1 MSSRKRYI
9 INPDTLS
16 YELARESVSARLLK
30 FLAWLGIG
38 LVCFL
43 VYGWLYTRV
52 LGLPLP
58 KTRYLESRNAELVS
72 SYRML
77 DERLDEQGKVLYDI
91 QMRDNSVYRPIF
103 GMEQIPSE
111 IRNAGFGGV
120 DSYSYLREYDNAPLL
135 ISSAMKMD
143 ILSKK
148 AFVQSKS
155 FDEVALLAQRAGD
168 MATCVPNINP
178 VDMSGPGVR
187 LVSSFGYR
195 FHPVYHRPILHR
207 GIDITGPSGY
217 PIFATGD
224 GVVESV
230 SVSFYG
236 YGNCVVIDHGFGY
249 KTRYAHLRSA
259 LVAPGQKVSRGDQI
273 ARMGN
278 SGLSTGT
285 HLHYEVIYRGNPVNP
300 WNYLTD
306 DLSVEEYSELVR
318 PADK

>member
-1 MSSRKRYI
+1 M
-9 INPDTLS
+9 
-16 YELARESVSARLLK
+16 
-30 FLAWLGIG
+30 
-38 LVCFL
+38 
-43 VYGWLYTRV
+43 
-52 LGLPLP
+52 
-58 KTRYLESRNAELVS
+58 LE
-72 SYRML
+72 
-77 DERLDEQGKVLYDI
+77 ERLDEQGKVLYDI

-103 GMEQIPSE
+103 GMEQIPSD

-120 DSYSYLREYDNAPLL
+120 DRYSYLQEYDNGPLL
-135 ISSAMKMD
+135 VSSAMKMD

-148 AFVQSKS
+148 AYIQSKS

-187 LVSSFGYR
+187 LASSFGYR
-195 FHPVYHRPILHR
+195 FHPIYHRPILHR

-230 SVSFYG
+230 NVSFYG
-236 YGNCVVIDHGFGY
+236 YGNCVVINHGFGY
-249 KTRYAHLRSA
+249 KTRYAHLKSA

-318 PADK
+318 PSDK

>member
-120 DSYSYLREYDNAPLL
+120 DRYSYLQEYDNAPLL

>member
-1 MSSRKRYI
+1 MASRKRYI

-16 YELARESVSARLLK
+16 YELARETLSARLLR
-30 FLAWLGIG
+30 FLGWLGIG
-38 LVCFL
+38 LVSFL

-58 KTRYLESRNAELVS
+58 KTSLLESRNAELVS
-72 SYRML
+72 NYRML
-77 DERLDEQGKVLYDI
+77 EERLDEQGKVLYDI

-103 GMEQIPSE
+103 GMEQIPAD
-111 IRNAGFGGV
+111 IRNAGFGGT
-120 DSYSYLREYDNAPLL
+120 DRYSYLQEYDNSPLL
-135 ISSAMKMD
+135 ISSAMKLD

-148 AFVQSKS
+148 AYVQSKS
-155 FDEVALLAQRAGD
+155 FDEVALLARRAGD

-230 SVSFYG
+230 TVSFYG

-285 HLHYEVIYRGNPVNP
+285 HLHYEVIYRGSHVNP

>member
-16 YELARESVSARLLK
+16 YELARESVTARLLK

-52 LGLPLP
+52 LGMPLP
-58 KTRYLESRNAELVS
+58 KTRVLESRNAELVS

-77 DERLDEQGKVLYDI
+77 EERLDEQGKVLYDI

-103 GMEQIPSE
+103 GMEQIPSD

-120 DSYSYLREYDNAPLL
+120 DRYSYLQEYDNGPLL
-135 ISSAMKMD
+135 VSSAMKMD

-148 AFVQSKS
+148 AYIQSKS

-187 LVSSFGYR
+187 LASSFGYR
-195 FHPVYHRPILHR
+195 FHPIYHRPILHR

-230 SVSFYG
+230 NVSFYG

-249 KTRYAHLRSA
+249 KTRYAHLKSA

-318 PADK
+318 PSDK

>member
-16 YELARESVSARLLK
+16 YEVARESVSARLLK

-43 VYGWLYTRV
+43 GYGWLYTRV

-103 GMEQIPSE
+103 GMEQIPSD

-120 DSYSYLREYDNAPLL
+120 DRYSYLREYDNAPLL

-249 KTRYAHLRSA
+249 KTRYAHLKSA
-259 LVAPGQKVSRGDQI
+259 LVSPGQKVSRGDQI

-285 HLHYEVIYRGNPVNP
+285 HLHYEVIYRGNHVNP

-318 PADK
+318 PADN

>member
-1 MSSRKRYI
+1 MSRRKRYV

-16 YELARESVSARLLK
+16 YEVARESAGRKLLK
-30 FLAWLGIG
+30 TGIWLGIG
-38 LVCFL
+38 LACFFF
-43 VYGWLYTRV
+43 YGWIYARV
-52 LGLPLP
+52 MGMPLP
-58 KTRYLESRNAELVS
+58 KTYFLERRNAELVS
-72 SYRML
+72 NFRTL
-77 DERLDEQGKVLYDI
+77 DDRLDEQGEVLYDI

-103 GMEQIPSE
+103 GMEQIPSD

-120 DSYSYLREYDNAPLL
+120 DRYSYLQDYDNSALL

-143 ILSKK
+143 VLSKK

-155 FDEVALLAQRAGD
+155 FDEVSLLAQRAGD

-187 LVSSFGYR
+187 IASPFGYR

-224 GVVESV
+224 GVVEQV
-230 SVSFYG
+230 TVSFYG

>member
-120 DSYSYLREYDNAPLL
+120 DRYSYLREYDNAPLL

>member
-16 YELARESVSARLLK
+16 YELARESVTARLLK

-52 LGLPLP
+52 LGMPLP
-58 KTRYLESRNAELVS
+58 KTRVLESRNAELVS

-77 DERLDEQGKVLYDI
+77 EERLDEQGKVLYDI

-103 GMEQIPSE
+103 GMEQIPSD

-120 DSYSYLREYDNAPLL
+120 DRYSYLQEYDNGPLL
-135 ISSAMKMD
+135 VSSAMKMD

-148 AFVQSKS
+148 AYIQSKS

-187 LVSSFGYR
+187 LASSFGYR
-195 FHPVYHRPILHR
+195 FHPIYHRPILHR

-230 SVSFYG
+230 NVSFYG
-236 YGNCVVIDHGFGY
+236 YGNCVVINHGFGY
-249 KTRYAHLRSA
+249 KTRYAHLKSA

-318 PADK
+318 PSDK

>member
-16 YELARESVSARLLK
+16 YEVARESVSARLLK

-103 GMEQIPSE
+103 GMEQIPSD

-120 DSYSYLREYDNAPLL
+120 DRYSYLQEYDNAPLL

-143 ILSKK
+143 VLSKK

-155 FDEVALLAQRAGD
+155 FDEVALLAQRAGG
-168 MATCVPNINP
+168 MATCVPNIDP

>member
-58 KTRYLESRNAELVS
+58 KTRYLESRNADLVS

-120 DSYSYLREYDNAPLL
+120 DRYSYLREYDNAPLL

-217 PIFATGD
+217 PIFAKGD
-224 GVVESV
+224 VVVETV

>member
-1 MSSRKRYI
+1 MASRKRYI

-16 YELARESVSARLLK
+16 YELARETVSARLLR
-30 FLAWLGIG
+30 FLGWLGIG
-38 LVCFL
+38 LVSFL

-58 KTRYLESRNAELVS
+58 KTSLLESRNAELVS
-72 SYRML
+72 NYRML
-77 DERLDEQGKVLYDI
+77 EERLDEQGKVLYDI

-103 GMEQIPSE
+103 GMEQIPAD
-111 IRNAGFGGV
+111 IRNAGFGGT
-120 DSYSYLREYDNAPLL
+120 DRYSYLQEYDNSPLL
-135 ISSAMKMD
+135 ISSAMKLD
-143 ILSKK
+143 VLSKK
-148 AFVQSKS
+148 AYVQSKS
-155 FDEVALLAQRAGD
+155 FDEVALLARRAGD

-230 SVSFYG
+230 TVSFYG

-285 HLHYEVIYRGNPVNP
+285 HLHYEVIYRGNHVNP